1 MDKSWLDGGSQ
12 RVMGNSSVSSGGQ
25 SLVVSPRALSWNQ
38 CFFNVFI
45 NVIDSGIECTLSKFA
60 DDTKLNGAADTREG
74 SDAIQKN
81 LDRLVKWVSVN
92 LTVQRS
98 WGCIQ
103 GHDGWGSGK
112 PELMGGQPWP

>member
-1 MDKSWLDGGSQ
+1 
-12 RVMGNSSVSSGGQ
+12 
-25 SLVVSPRALSWNQ
+25 VVSPRALSWNQ

-112 PELMGGQPWP
+112 PELMGGSPGLDSGMGLGRLWVPSNPNHFLI

>member
-1 MDKSWLDGGSQ
+1 
-12 RVMGNSSVSSGGQ
+12 MG
-25 SLVVSPRALSWNQ
+25 LEL
-38 CFFNVFI
+38 FIVFI
-45 NVIDSGIECTLSKFA
+45 GDIDSGIECTLSKFA